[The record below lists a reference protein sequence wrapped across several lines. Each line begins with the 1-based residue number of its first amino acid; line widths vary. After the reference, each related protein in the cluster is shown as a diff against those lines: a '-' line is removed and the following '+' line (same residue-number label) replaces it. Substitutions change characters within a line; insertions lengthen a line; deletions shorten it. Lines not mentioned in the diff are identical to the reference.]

1 MIILLFRHGHKAFSV
16 DNDPALSPK
25 GFDQAQHLTQ
35 LIAAGKIPLATHAWV
50 SEKKRTF
57 QTLEKAID
65 QHSLIT
71 FKKSELNFREANED
85 AVQFKYR
92 IQKFLRELG
101 LRAKENEIHY
111 VCTHYDW
118 IEEALTLMES
128 DKDLTTFEFA
138 NWSPGQYMVFDLID
152 HDNYRFMNKGS
163 L

>member
-1 MIILLFRHGHKAFSV
+1 MIILLFRHGHKAFSI

-25 GFDQAQHLTQ
+25 GSEQAQHLTR
-35 LIAAGKIPLATHAWV
+35 LISDGKIPLATHAWV

-65 QHSLIT
+65 KHKLIT
-71 FKKSELNFREANED
+71 YKKSDLNYRETLENTA
-85 AVQFKYR
+85 QFKYR

-118 IEEALTLMES
+118 IEEALTLIEC
-128 DKDLTTFEFA
+128 DKDLNTYEFA
-138 NWSPGQYMVFDLID
+138 NWSPGQFMVFDLVD
-152 HDNYRFMNKGS
+152 QNNYRLINKGS